1 MKTWTIYFR
10 SNFQIHNTVLITIIT
25 VLVIRSLELA
35 HLTTGSLYPSTD
47 ITLFPPPTPPAPGN
61 HHAPIIASV

>member
-10 SNFQIHNTVLITIIT
+10 SNFQIHNTVLITI
-25 VLVIRSLELA
+25 IRSLELA

-61 HHAPIIASV
+61 HHAPIIASI